1 VEKIM
6 SDTVTCKLVSVSI
19 ERGRD
24 TLTAQ
29 VPKHEVDVLRA
40 VHGPSNVVEGD
51 ITDATLELSDS
62 ADAEYQRLQ
71 NKYRRV
77 NASDPVRVAYPVGP
91 GSLEDFGFDLGRG
104 AREAAPQSGVRTHA
118 KEPEPA
124 AKEKPAAK

>member
-6 SDTVTCKLVSVSI
+6 SDTVTCKLVNVSI

-24 TLTAQ
+24 TITIE

-40 VHGPSNVVEGD
+40 VHGPSNVREGD
-51 ITDATLELSDS
+51 LSGETLELSGS
-62 ADAEYQRLQ
+62 ADAELQRMQ

-77 NASDPVRVAYPVGP
+77 NAPDPVRMAYPAGP
-91 GSLEDFGFDLGRG
+91 RSLEEFGFELGRG
-104 AREAAPQSGVRTHA
+104 IREEAPQSAVRKHA
-118 KEPEPA
+118 KPA